1 MKTEAS
7 ENMAGI
13 LNFGQMISSHP
24 VDARKLA
31 QTSRKQGNYY
41 M

>member
-7 ENMAGI
+7 ENMAEI

-24 VDARKLA
+24 VLGARIKLA
-31 QTSRKQGNYY
+31 QTS
-41 M
+41 